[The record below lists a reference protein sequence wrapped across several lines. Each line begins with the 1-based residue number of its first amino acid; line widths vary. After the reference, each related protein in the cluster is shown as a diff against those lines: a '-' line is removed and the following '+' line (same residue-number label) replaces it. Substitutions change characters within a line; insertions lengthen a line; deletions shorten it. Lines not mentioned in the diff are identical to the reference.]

1 MNIQIEDNK
10 IFAPLKDEWLVLK
23 PEEEVR
29 QKYICRLV
37 NNYEWGNMS
46 ADTYIS
52 VNGRHLKIVRAE
64 GIGIAPQRTYFFNN
78 EETFTLFFPPI
89 SAETSMISLMEPWR
103 TDASALRIYGIKL
116 Q

>member
-37 NNYEWGNMS
+37 DSYGYSLDQMGQEVQVNNSQRGQGM
-46 ADTYIS
+46 
-52 VNGRHLKIVRAE
+52 VRIVVWYSKKDKKTR
-64 GIGIAPQRTYFFNN
+64 
-78 EETFTLFFPPI
+78 
-89 SAETSMISLMEPWR
+89 
-103 TDASALRIYGIKL
+103 
-116 Q
+116 